1 MPAIL
6 HHMRSADNHV
16 FHRGISG
23 RKYPGVE
30 GRITFAPDLEIVLI
44 YLMMVAVLMVRPWG
58 LLGRP
63 AVRDFDTDDL
73 IEIRWPALFFGF
85 RRCVYVTW
93 TPSDVEFRDVSGR
106 ACTELLD

>member
-1 MPAIL
+1 MFADTTYEEIDAVVRADPDNPEQLDDSARFVDGEQIFGAISV
-6 HHMRSADNHV
+6 RSTGS
-16 FHRGISG
+16 R
-23 RKYPGVE
+23 Y
-30 GRITFAPDLEIVLI
+30 
-44 YLMMVAVLMVRPWG
+44 
-58 LLGRP
+58 
-63 AVRDFDTDDL
+63 TDDL